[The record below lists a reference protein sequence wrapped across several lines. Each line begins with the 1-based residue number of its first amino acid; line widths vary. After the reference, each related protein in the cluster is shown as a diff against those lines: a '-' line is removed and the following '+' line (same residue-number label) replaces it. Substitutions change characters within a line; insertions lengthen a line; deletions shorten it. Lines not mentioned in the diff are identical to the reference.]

1 MQMKGLELRNQEV
14 QLDTSTTGCNGKMKS
29 HITIVKWDIKMMMKR
44 QEEEE
49 QEEEWERGGWQN
61 DVQWREKVA
70 NIKPQ
75 IVVLIYR
82 CAAPWIR

>member
-1 MQMKGLELRNQEV
+1 MPSACTDAGLRSGGEKTVPAKNVISMQMKGLELRNQEV

-49 QEEEWERGGWQN
+49 QEEE
-61 DVQWREKVA
+61 
-70 NIKPQ
+70 
-75 IVVLIYR
+75 
-82 CAAPWIR
+82 

>member
-49 QEEEWERGGWQN
+49 QEEE
-61 DVQWREKVA
+61 
-70 NIKPQ
+70 
-75 IVVLIYR
+75 
-82 CAAPWIR
+82 